1 MLLLSPK
8 IPLGIGFRCL
18 CHFRSDL
25 IMFALVQPKQKDVK
39 LGQRDSKTFEC
50 LKMLLIKALFKFTDL
65 YISI

>member
-25 IMFALVQPKQKDVK
+25 TMFALVQPKQKDVK
-39 LGQRDSKTFEC
+39 LGQRGSKMFEC